1 MAIEVRLTNR
11 FQKSFKRLDSRVKQR
26 VKETVGELRNDPRK
40 GKPLRGDLAGEW
52 SLWVGNFRILYSIEG
67 DVVWVE
73 TVRHRREVYR

>member
-11 FQKSFKRLDSRVKQR
+11 FQKSFKRLNSKVKR
-26 VKETVGELRNDPRK
+26 HVKEAVGELRNDPRQ

-52 SLWVGNFRILYSIEG
+52 SLRVGNYRILYTIER

-73 TVRHRREVYR
+73 TVKHRREVYR